1 MAFTLSEVYTTLMK
15 ISDSDLH
22 LLGLSDEYAHPE
34 WMILT
39 VLPVPP
45 PPFGQVSQWSPVLS
59 DFKDLHP
66 FPARQTHSACSE

>member
-1 MAFTLSEVYTTLMK
+1 
-15 ISDSDLH
+15 
-22 LLGLSDEYAHPE
+22 
-34 WMILT
+34 MILT